1 MNLTSLKTN
10 FGRILLLSTALVISI
25 NTIAGG
31 RSSERNLMDDFLQG
45 KTSANS
51 TVSTVLSQLSIL
63 INGSTLI
70 NNNALVFNRGAT
82 DVNNDDFDKKFSFA
96 KTLTKIRNTSNATTH
111 SSNKQLLNSLLA
123 TLNVDSK
130 TNGFVTKIR
139 GRYPYL

>member
-1 MNLTSLKTN
+1 MNPISLKTN

-63 INGSTLI
+63 INKTILTNGSTLI

-82 DVNNDDFDKKFSFA
+82 DVDNDDFDNKFSLA
-96 KTLTKIRNTSNATTH
+96 KTLTKIRNTSNATTD
-111 SSNKQLLNSLLA
+111 SSNKQLLNSLLT

-130 TNGFVTKIR
+130 TNG
-139 GRYPYL
+139 